1 MNNHIGGSLYLT
13 ARKVTC
19 VRRGE
24 IQPTSGKIE
33 PSIGKLK
40 NFQISNFFFVFFE
53 FFQDFAMFGSISPG
67 VVQMSPC
74 VKVLYLLHIA

>member
-1 MNNHIGGSLYLT
+1 MAHYISPRGKSPALDE
-13 ARKVTC
+13 
-19 VRRGE
+19 VRFNPHQVRLNQALE
-24 IQPTSGKIE
+24 NSKTFKFPI
-33 PSIGKLK
+33 
-40 NFQISNFFFVFFE
+40 FFFVFFE